1 MKHDEGAAMPLRRG
15 LNYRGDEMI
24 RGFSRAYP
32 GLWGEF
38 MREIRVLQVD
48 QPGLL
53 VRDVMAQM
61 VRRWL
66 EEQQGQGG

>member
-1 MKHDEGAAMPLRRG
+1 MSEMRG

-32 GLWGEF
+32 GLWDAF
-38 MREIRVLQVD
+38 MREIRILQVD

-61 VRRWL
+61 VRQWL
-66 EEQQGQGG
+66 WERGQEGEGV